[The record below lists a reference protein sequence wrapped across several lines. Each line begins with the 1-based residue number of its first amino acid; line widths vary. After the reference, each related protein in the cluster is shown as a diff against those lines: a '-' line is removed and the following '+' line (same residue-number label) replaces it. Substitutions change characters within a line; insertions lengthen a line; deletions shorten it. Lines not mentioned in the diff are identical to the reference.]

1 MKNELYYE
9 EYDNVAV
16 MFASIKN
23 YDIESVGLRVLNEI
37 ICDFDEVVS
46 FVKLYLT
53 YNLFQLIF
61 IYSSNCLKRKVCL
74 RWKKSKWLV
83 GLIWLLV
90 V

>member
-37 ICDFDEVVS
+37 ICDFDDVVS
-46 FVKLYLT
+46 EYYKNIFGIQNFIIKLRK
-53 YNLFQLIF
+53 FF
-61 IYSSNCLKRKVCL
+61 IKIL
-74 RWKKSKWLV
+74 
-83 GLIWLLV
+83 
-90 V
+90 

>member
-37 ICDFDEVVS
+37 ICDFDDVVGTCEIKNGNFKS
-46 FVKLYLT
+46 
-53 YNLFQLIF
+53 
-61 IYSSNCLKRKVCL
+61 YSLNNRAFS
-74 RWKKSKWLV
+74 
-83 GLIWLLV
+83 
-90 V
+90 

>member
-37 ICDFDEVVS
+37 ICDFDDVVGTCEYKNGNFKS
-46 FVKLYLT
+46 YPLN
-53 YNLFQLIF
+53 NLVF
-61 IYSSNCLKRKVCL
+61 S
-74 RWKKSKWLV
+74 
-83 GLIWLLV
+83 
-90 V
+90 